1 VAEIRAHHQPALGGH
16 GLGGETGRVEDVL
29 RKYADQWNL
38 SGKDTTAYLCGRPEM
53 IENAAGILARR
64 GWDKRAMQSEAYF

>member
-1 VAEIRAHHQPALGGH
+1 MVWA
-16 GLGGETGRVEDVL
+16 GETGRVEDVL